1 MNCGAFLVCVEDE
14 KVGWNIF
21 HESLWKIKG
30 GVNVVT
36 ILLKD
41 NFVL

>member
-1 MNCGAFLVCVEDE
+1 MI
-14 KVGWNIF
+14 KNIF
-21 HESLWKIKG
+21 YKSLWKIKG

>member
-1 MNCGAFLVCVEDE
+1 MGLFLLCVEDE
-14 KVGWNIF
+14 KVGRNIF
-21 HESLWKIKG
+21 YESLWKIKG

>member
-1 MNCGAFLVCVEDE
+1 MGLFLLCVEDE
-14 KVGWNIF
+14 KVRWNIF
-21 HESLWKIKG
+21 YKSLWKIKG